1 MFKDKDK
8 DKSDVI
14 ETLPMVPLRDV
25 VVFPHMMIP
34 FVIGRPSSIKALDY
48 ALVKGKRIFLSAQH
62 DATRDNPSPDEIHTV
77 GTICNIV
84 QSLKL
89 PDGNVKVLV
98 EGLDRGRA
106 LEFKEEQGFFK
117 VLAKLIPKLADTGS
131 GVEAVMSKVI
141 ALFEQYVKLSN
152 NLHYDAMLAAVR
164 VEDPGKLGDTISSHL
179 VLPVEEKQNL
189 LEIFSAQE
197 RLQRIL
203 TILEAEVDKL
213 QVDKRIQGRVKK
225 QMERA
230 QKEYYLNEKM
240 KAIQK
245 ELGRKDDRVNEI
257 EELRKKIELARM
269 PKDAEE
275 KALQELKRLESMPP
289 MSAEATVSRNYLDWL
304 LAVPWSKRTRE
315 RKDLVGAEQI
325 LNEDHYGLEKVKER
339 IIEFLAVRQLVNK
352 PKGPILCFVGPPG
365 VGKTS
370 LAKSIARCTNRK
382 FVRLSLGG
390 VRDEAEI
397 RGHRR
402 TYIGA
407 FPGQIIQM
415 MKKATSRNPVFLLD
429 EVDKMSMDFRGDP
442 SAALLEVLDP
452 EQNHSFT
459 DHYLDVEFDLSS
471 VFFIATANVLHTI
484 PQPLQDRMEVLRLPG
499 YTEREKVEIAKR
511 HLVPKQVT
519 SHGLHEKNVTFTDE
533 ALEEVIRRYTR
544 EAGVRNMER
553 ELSSI
558 LRKVARKVVME
569 GKDYKAEVTEAE
581 VNAYLGIPRYRKSR
595 QEERNEIGIAT
606 GLAWTEV
613 GGEILPI
620 EVTLMPGKGHLTL
633 TGKLG
638 DVMQESARAA
648 LSWVRSKAEEY
659 GIDRDF
665 NRRLDVHIHVPE
677 GAIPKDGPSAGI
689 TIATALISA
698 LTKVAVRRDVAMTG
712 EITLRGKVLPIGGV
726 KEKLL
731 AAHRIGITTI
741 ILPRENEKDLAD
753 VPKVVLDAMT
763 VDLVEYVEEVLKI
776 ALVPPSTPQQPE
788 AEAPAAPALEG
799 GVTDGLT
806 H

>member
-1 MFKDKDK
+1 
-8 DKSDVI
+8 VI
-14 ETLPMVPLRDV
+14 ETLPMVPLRDL

-34 FVIGRPSSIKALDY
+34 FVIGRPSSIRALDY
-48 ALVKGKRIFLSAQH
+48 ALTKGKRIFLSAQH
-62 DATRDNPSPDEIHTV
+62 DATRDNPGADEIHTL
-77 GTICNIV
+77 GTVCNIV

-98 EGLDRGRA
+98 EGLDRARA
-106 LEFKEEQGFFK
+106 LEFKDENGLLK
-117 VLAKLIPKLADTGS
+117 VVIKLIPRQVESGS
-131 GVEAVMSKVI
+131 GIEAVMSKVI

-152 NLHYDAMLAAVR
+152 SLHYDAMLAAVR
-164 VEDPGKLGDTISSHL
+164 VEDPGKLADTIASHL
-179 VLPVEEKQNL
+179 VVPVEEKQNL
-189 LEIFSAQE
+189 LEIFSPQE
-197 RLQRIL
+197 RLSRIHAV
-203 TILEAEVDKL
+203 LEAETEKL

-245 ELGRKDDRVNEI
+245 ELGRKDERGSEI
-257 EELRKKIELARM
+257 EDLRKKIELCRM

-275 KALQELKRLESMPP
+275 RALTELKRLESMPP

-304 LAVPWSKRTRE
+304 IAVPWHKRTRE
-315 RKDLVGAEQI
+315 RKDLVGAETI

-339 IIEFLAVRQLVNK
+339 IVEFLAVRQLVNK

-390 VRDEAEI
+390 VRDEAEV

-415 MKKATSRNPVFLLD
+415 MKKAGTRNPVFLLD

-459 DHYLDVEFDLSS
+459 DHYLDVEYDLSS

-484 PQPLQDRMEVLRLPG
+484 PQPLQDRMEVLRIPG

-511 HLVPKQVT
+511 HLIPKQVE
-519 SHGLHEKNVTFTDE
+519 SHGLQPANITFTDE
-533 ALEEVIRRYTR
+533 ALSDVIRRYTR

-553 ELSSI
+553 EISSI
-558 LRKVARKVVME
+558 FRKVARKVVME
-569 GKDYKAEVTEAE
+569 GKGYSAEVTEE
-581 VNAYLGIPRYRKSR
+581 NLTTYLGVPRYRTSR
-595 QEERNEIGIAT
+595 QEERNEIGTAT

-620 EVTLMPGKGHLTL
+620 EVTLMVGKGALTL

-648 LSWVRSKAEEY
+648 MSWVRSRA
-659 GIDRDF
+659 DDF
-665 NRRLDVHIHVPE
+665 GLAKDFHRKLDVHIHVPE

-689 TIATALISA
+689 TIATALVSA
-698 LTKVAVRRDVAMTG
+698 LSRMPVRRDVAMTG

-731 AAHRIGITTI
+731 AAHRIGVTTI

-753 VPKVVLDAMT
+753 IPKVVLDAVT
-763 VDLVEYVEEVLKI
+763 VELVEHVDEVLKI
-776 ALVPPSTPQQPE
+776 ALVPPTPPQPADAVE
-788 AEAPAAPALEG
+788 PPAPELG
-799 GVTDGLT
+799 GVTDGMT